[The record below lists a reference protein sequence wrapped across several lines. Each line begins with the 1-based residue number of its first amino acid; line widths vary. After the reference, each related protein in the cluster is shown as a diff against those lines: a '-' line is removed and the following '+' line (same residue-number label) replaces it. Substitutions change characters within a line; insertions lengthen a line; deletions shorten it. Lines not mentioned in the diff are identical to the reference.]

1 MTVTM
6 IELKISD
13 ILDDPALPKERKI
26 AKLQTLE
33 EEARA
38 LQRAASESPM
48 VEDDGWQSDLRLVEK
63 ALGRL
68 GKDTTKTGAATL

>member
-1 MTVTM
+1 MTVTT

-13 ILDDPALPKERKI
+13 ILDDPALPKEKKI
-26 AKLQTLE
+26 AKLQKLE

-38 LQRAASESPM
+38 LQRAATESPM
-48 VEDDGWQSDLRLVEK
+48 VDDDGWQSDLRLVEK

-68 GKDTTKTGAATL
+68 GEDTAKTGAATL

>member
-1 MTVTM
+1 MTVTT

-13 ILDDPALPKERKI
+13 ILDDPALPKEKKI
-26 AKLQTLE
+26 AKLQKLE

-38 LQRAASESPM
+38 LQRAATESPM
-48 VEDDGWQSDLRLVEK
+48 VDDDGWQSDLRLVEK

-68 GKDTTKTGAATL
+68 GEDTTKTGAATL

>member
-1 MTVTM
+1 MTVTT

-13 ILDDPALPKERKI
+13 ILDDPALPKEKKI
-26 AKLQTLE
+26 AKLQKLE

-38 LQRAASESPM
+38 LQRAATESPM
-48 VEDDGWQSDLRLVEK
+48 VDDDGWQSDLRLVEK

-68 GKDTTKTGAATL
+68 GEDTAKTGAAPL